1 MVCEVA
7 CGECQNWPFG
17 SPPRQFLDWLVMA
30 APVESKAL
38 ERKMGLKPGS
48 LEDLAKVFASGAGY
62 RIIKIPAGQGR
73 YRRVARPT
81 VSVGVVLKVLRKS
94 IESQLDCAPQD
105 CVHGCVAGRSILTNA
120 ASHLARPVV
129 LRVDVRRFFES
140 ISTARVQKALVR
152 AGMDEPGAHLVAL
165 CTTLNGSLATGFST
179 SPLLANLCFDP
190 TDSALTALAQGA
202 HVTYTR
208 YVDDLVFSGA
218 SIDDNFLEIIRSQLL
233 RDGWTVNE
241 KKTRF
246 MRQGGPQYVTGL
258 SVDDPT
264 GPHVPRRTK
273 RFLRLEVNYV
283 ARKGF
288 SASSVGRD
296 RLFGMINFV
305 KHVNPDLGH
314 RLHAEL
320 RDAGRITGWQPE
332 DDEETFEIDFDELYF
347 QNLNVPDEW

>member
-1 MVCEVA
+1 
-7 CGECQNWPFG
+7 
-17 SPPRQFLDWLVMA
+17 MA
-30 APVESKAL
+30 APVTSRAV

-48 LEDLAKVFASGAGY
+48 LEDLAQVFASGAGY
-62 RIIKIPAGQGR
+62 RIIKVPAGHGR

-81 VSVGVVLKVLRKS
+81 LSVGAILKVLRKA
-94 IESQLDCAPQD
+94 IESQLDYVPQD
-105 CVHGCVAGRSILTNA
+105 CVHGCVTGRSILTNA

-140 ISTARVQKALVR
+140 ITTERVQEALVR
-152 AGMDEPGAHLVAL
+152 AGMDEPGAQLVAH
-165 CTTLNGSLATGFST
+165 CTTLDGSLPTGFST
-179 SPLLANLCFDP
+179 SPFLANLCFDP
-190 TDSALTALAQGA
+190 TDSALMALARDAQ
-202 HVTYTR
+202 VTYTR

-218 SIDDNFLEIIRSQLL
+218 AIDDIFLGKIRSQLAH
-233 RDGWTVNE
+233 DGWTVNE
-241 KKTRF
+241 KKTRY

-283 ARKGF
+283 GRKGF
-288 SASSVGRD
+288 SASSIGRA

-320 RDAGRITGWQPE
+320 REAGRITGWQPE
-332 DDEETFEIDFDELYF
+332 DDEEAFEIDSEEWYW
-347 QNLNVPDEW
+347 QGLNVPDTW